1 MAVNGARRLEWL
13 IPTALA
19 LLLAGCG
26 GASEAPVV
34 TWAVASSQ
42 LGAGG
47 ESGRLDVVVDLRN
60 GDSAVLTSVRL
71 VLSFLDG
78 TEAEFVWDTVPA
90 YAVVSARQA
99 VELKVPVKDGSMLG
113 GAAESMIDPRSVT
126 TLYALEV
133 KGAELSFTQG
143 GVSRTQEVGR
153 ELSQILRQS
162 FATINKGEAER
173 SKERALR
180 LQRVRTSADIGQ
192 GSADEGEDGAG
203 AGDGE

>member
-60 GDSAVLTSVRL
+60 GDSGALKSVRL

-78 TEAEFVWDTVPA
+78 TEAEFSWDEVPA

-99 VELKVPVKDGSMLG
+99 VELKVPVKDGAMLG

-153 ELSQILRQS
+153 ELTQTLRQS
-162 FATINKGEAER
+162 FAAINKGEAER
-173 SKERALR
+173 AKERALR
-180 LQRVRTSADIGQ
+180 LNRLRKSALVGQ
-192 GSADEGEDGAG
+192 EGTEESDG
-203 AGDGE
+203 D